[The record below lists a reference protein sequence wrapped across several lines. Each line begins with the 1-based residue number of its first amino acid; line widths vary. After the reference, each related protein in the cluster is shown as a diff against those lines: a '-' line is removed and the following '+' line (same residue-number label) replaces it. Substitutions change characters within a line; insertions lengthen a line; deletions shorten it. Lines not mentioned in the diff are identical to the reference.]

1 MWRYDTCRDGV
12 AHHVDS
18 SPHLH
23 QNDRHRMG
31 ADSTS
36 AAPPASL
43 DVLAHA
49 VVGAAGVK
57 AGVAEMRATLQL
69 PAKQQADLVLPT

>member
-1 MWRYDTCRDGV
+1 
-12 AHHVDS
+12 
-18 SPHLH
+18 
-23 QNDRHRMG
+23 MG

-49 VVGAAGVK
+49 VIGAAGVK